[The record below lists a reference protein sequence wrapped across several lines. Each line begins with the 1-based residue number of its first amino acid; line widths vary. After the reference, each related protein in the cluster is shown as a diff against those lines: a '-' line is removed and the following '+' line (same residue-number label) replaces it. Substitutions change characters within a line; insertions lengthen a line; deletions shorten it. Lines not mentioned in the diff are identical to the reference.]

1 MSQIIEELSNRKIIK
16 ISNKLCQAQYRIKES
31 TINVFLMLLTEIAME
46 DTHFRTFDIAVS
58 AIEKKLG
65 KQINRASIDS
75 LCKELTGANIYLP
88 DYGESIALCS
98 QCEKIQEDGGTFL
111 QIKINPELK
120 IYLLDLQFG
129 FTQLN
134 LDHILALNGFY
145 AKRIYML
152 LKQFS
157 GLSTWRVKLET
168 LYGYLAVPESYQNR
182 YDNFK
187 SRVLTPAIEQIKNL
201 NDKEFDVDYR
211 EDKRGSR
218 KVKMLVFKYTKFAKP
233 KKITPGFTK
242 KYSKAKKKRDF
253 DEFRD
258 WVRRNPIDETD
269 LFPNEYGDSEVKNDS
284 ALAAIR
290 RLGYDNM

>member
-1 MSQIIEELSNRKIIK
+1 MSEIIEELSNRKIIK

-31 TINVFLMLLTEIAME
+31 SLNIFLMLLTEIAME
-46 DTHFRTFDIAVS
+46 DTYFRNFDIAVS

-157 GLSTWRVKLET
+157 GLSTWKVKLET
-168 LYGYLAVPESYQNR
+168 LYSYLAVPQSYQNR

-187 SRVLTPAIEQIKNL
+187 SRVLTPAIEQIKKL
-201 NDKEFDVDYR
+201 SDKEFDIAYT

-242 KYSKAKKKRDF
+242 KLKSEKKKRAF
-253 DEFRD
+253 EELKE
-258 WVRRNPIDETD
+258 WVRQNPIDEEY
-269 LFPNEYGDSEVKNDS
+269 LFPDEHCIAMGQKLV
-284 ALAAIR
+284 
-290 RLGYDNM
+290 GF